1 MLLVIQIENSKRESA
16 QKVFNMKTKEA
27 DVMAKREKPAIEVK
41 VTFTP
46 GYEKRFTAGILKIFE
61 AREQQKEKTAKAAV

>member
-1 MLLVIQIENSKRESA
+1 MLPVIQIENFQRASA
-16 QKVFNMKTKEA
+16 QKVFNMKTKAA
-27 DVMAKREKPAIEVK
+27 DAMAHRDKPVIEVK